1 VKSLA
6 EQDHYEVLEVRRGAT
21 PEEIERAYR
30 MAQATYVDDSL
41 AGYSVFEEGDVA
53 AICERIE
60 IAYRTLSDAAARE
73 AYDAKLERRSA
84 VEPAPT
90 GFEEVAESPP
100 DAASGAATLEPI
112 DVLDDLDGDCGEFDG
127 ARLRRV
133 RLRQGVEL
141 DDIASVTKVN
151 PTYLSFIEEERF
163 DDLPAAVYVRGF
175 VIGYASCVGLDAKR
189 VASSY
194 MKRYE
199 ESRESCKR
207 SIFSRH

>member
-6 EQDHYEVLEVRRGAT
+6 EQDHYEALEVRRSASL
-21 PEEIERAYR
+21 EEIERAYR

-41 AGYSVFEEGDVA
+41 AGYSVFEEGDVET
-53 AICERIE
+53 IRERIE

-73 AYDAKLERRSA
+73 AYDARLERRSA
-84 VEPAPT
+84 VEPAPAEP
-90 GFEEVAESPP
+90 EEPP
-100 DAASGAATLEPI
+100 EPDSDAASGAATLEPL
-112 DVLDDLDGDCGEFDG
+112 DAFDDLDADCGDFDG
-127 ARLRRV
+127 PRLRRV

-194 MKRYE
+194 MNRYE
-199 ESRESCKR
+199 ESRGSRKR